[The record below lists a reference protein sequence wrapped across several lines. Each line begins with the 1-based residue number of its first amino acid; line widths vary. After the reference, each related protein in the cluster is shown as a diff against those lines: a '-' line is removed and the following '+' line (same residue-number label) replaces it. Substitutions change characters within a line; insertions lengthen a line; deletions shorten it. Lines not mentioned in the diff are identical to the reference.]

1 MVQYRDLNAP
11 PSRMLADIVADMRAE
26 ARQSK
31 TGDAGVKD
39 LGETGDITW
48 PGQAGGMKSVRR
60 FEVDLDDTTALAAQ
74 LQADLDASL
83 TRITGAEQNLTTL
96 RDETLPNLRAVLE
109 QADMDAAEHL
119 GALES
124 RIGTAE
130 GAITA
135 AETDLAQ
142 LRGLLDNTDLNEL
155 EQDLA
160 AALAALQE
168 FQDVTMPALDQ
179 RLAEAEQA
187 LTDLAETEVGDLIAR
202 LAAAETS
209 LAEVRDET
217 LPGLES
223 RLDTRITS
231 TAGAL
236 ADQLAGTDQAVAGA
250 LTGLDQTL
258 ALLNAQDAR
267 ITDQAAQLG
276 VVGLQVQRGPIP
288 AKGSPVGAQW
298 LTPAGHLY
306 VRIPCEEAG

>member
-1 MVQYRDLNAP
+1 MAEYRDLNARP
-11 PSRMLADIVADMRAE
+11 AQALADIVDRLRAE
-26 ARQSK
+26 ARSSK
-31 TGDAGVKD
+31 TVAAGVKH

-60 FEVDLDDTTALAAQ
+60 FEVDLDDTTAVAAQ
-74 LQADLDASL
+74 LQADLEASL

-119 GALES
+119 GTLES

-135 AETDLAQ
+135 AEQDLAQ

-155 EQDLA
+155 EQNLA
-160 AALAALQE
+160 DALAALQE

-187 LTDLAETEVGDLIAR
+187 LTDLAETEVGDLITR

-209 LAEVRDET
+209 LAEVRDEA

-231 TAGAL
+231 TTGAL

-250 LTGLDQTL
+250 LAGLGDTL
-258 ALLNAQDAR
+258 ALLDAQDAR
-267 ITDQAAQLG
+267 ITDHDTRLG
-276 VVGLQVQRGPIP
+276 TVGLQVQRGPIP
-288 AKGSPVGAQW
+288 VKGSPLGAQW

-306 VRIPCEEAG
+306 VRVPCEEVA